1 MHRVIFT
8 LAGNGLDEL
17 GTWVA
22 ANLEQYHRACCRSE
36 ERWFQIVSAEGV
48 DGEEK
53 LAQKLW
59 EALTGQQLN
68 PTIEVERYVIFL
80 GIASDEVSQN
90 CFATAAQALRHRH
103 FRENL
108 HWTLKIAGVL
118 LWPQGVSLSS
128 SPGAKNLLAQLLT
141 QKQEVGALRTWDFL
155 AIVRDTNQRH
165 GFEEGYPRLQDPTA
179 ILGTCALH
187 LALHLEDLG
196 WPVWPQPEQS
206 PIWSMGAAGLFFDAI
221 SFRKN
226 HAQRL
231 AADTL
236 EASKNARAV
245 PHGADFRL
253 EELLTLARGEA
264 AAKAMV
270 DHKDRPRLF
279 FPGPFGAKH
288 RASFSPVSPWRFWS
302 AKLLAVYFGLFL
314 RRLPTRLREF
324 CHLYLLRLKE
334 RLSSFAEQWS
344 AERGRAFRG
353 KLEEAAEAL
362 LAAGSMRAL
371 AAFLEDL
378 VQQLQQEQRVGFQ
391 VPMELLDTEPWLKEH
406 LPPEPRRLGAAE
418 EGRLLTKLAEVIGRH
433 PLPGTLFLLAY
444 FGALLLFLTLPWT
457 LTWRLFAGAA
467 LFLASL
473 AWYWLIIRERMQ
485 AIRKY
490 LVAVVSHA
498 RWQLA
503 ETVRNA
509 VIRFQGEALQ
519 FVREVQQR
527 LAELR
532 YEAQVV
538 NPASFQASEL
548 FQAASGQIR
557 VPEKHPIEVALLPAV
572 EVAGGLVPLGEH
584 RVPGRE
590 PADEETLVRELAS
603 WLNQNPQPREQLRRF
618 LLTGDTAAKEGFCK
632 ALEAFWEAKVTFY
645 PRATSWLAAALEAGA
660 ACEPSLAKLLVF
672 CASRPQ
678 ADGASPQQIRWQG
691 KGPCDQAVQ
700 EKLAQAIGTLPQA
713 IQGIGQPEA
722 VEIQQSPVFTLAN
735 AAPLADGELWP
746 QGTSLE
752 ETEVTTATAKVAGWT
767 KAMDQRQ
774 PVIFAGLCNGEISW
788 LTLSR
793 NEALKARR
801 QRDALVPVTTASQE
815 PEANQT
821 GGTRV
826 EF

>member
-1 MHRVIFT
+1 
-8 LAGNGLDEL
+8 
-17 GTWVA
+17 
-22 ANLEQYHRACCRSE
+22 
-36 ERWFQIVSAEGV
+36 
-48 DGEEK
+48 
-53 LAQKLW
+53 
-59 EALTGQQLN
+59 
-68 PTIEVERYVIFL
+68 
-80 GIASDEVSQN
+80 
-90 CFATAAQALRHRH
+90 
-103 FRENL
+103 
-108 HWTLKIAGVL
+108 
-118 LWPQGVSLSS
+118 
-128 SPGAKNLLAQLLT
+128 
-141 QKQEVGALRTWDFL
+141 
-155 AIVRDTNQRH
+155 
-165 GFEEGYPRLQDPTA
+165 
-179 ILGTCALH
+179 
-187 LALHLEDLG
+187 
-196 WPVWPQPEQS
+196 
-206 PIWSMGAAGLFFDAI
+206 
-221 SFRKN
+221 
-226 HAQRL
+226 
-231 AADTL
+231 
-236 EASKNARAV
+236 
-245 PHGADFRL
+245 
-253 EELLTLARGEA
+253 
-264 AAKAMV
+264 MV

-378 VQQLQQEQRVGFQ
+378 VQQLQQEQSVGFE

-444 FGALLLFLTLPWT
+444 FGALLLFLTLPWA
-457 LTWRLFAGAA
+457 LPWRLFAGTA

-473 AWYWLIIRERMQ
+473 VWYWLIIRERMQ

-509 VIRFQGEALQ
+509 VVRFQGEALQ

-548 FQAASGQIR
+548 FQAASGQIS
-557 VPEKHPIEVALLPAV
+557 VPGKPAIEVALLPAV

-584 RVPGRE
+584 RVQQGRE
-590 PADEETLVRELAS
+590 PADEETLVSELAR

-618 LLTGDTAAKEGFCK
+618 LLDGDTAAKKDFCE

-660 ACEPSLAKLLVF
+660 ACQTSLASGEREPGKGPGPRLEAGAACQTSLAKLLVF

-678 ADGASPQQIRWQG
+678 ADSAHGQQIRWQG
-691 KGPCDQAVQ
+691 KGPWDQGVQ
-700 EKLAQAIGTLPQA
+700 EKLAQAIRTLPPA
-713 IQGIGQPEA
+713 IQGTDPPEA
-722 VEIQQSPVFTLAN
+722 VEIEQSPVFTLAN

-767 KAMDQRQ
+767 KATDQRQ
-774 PVIFAGLCNGEISW
+774 PVIFAGLCNGAISW

-793 NEALKARR
+793 NEALEARD
-801 QRDALVPVTTASQE
+801 QRNALVPFTTASQE
-815 PEANQT
+815 PEGNQT
-821 GGTRV
+821 GDTRV

>member
-1 MHRVIFT
+1 
-8 LAGNGLDEL
+8 
-17 GTWVA
+17 
-22 ANLEQYHRACCRSE
+22 
-36 ERWFQIVSAEGV
+36 
-48 DGEEK
+48 
-53 LAQKLW
+53 
-59 EALTGQQLN
+59 
-68 PTIEVERYVIFL
+68 L
-80 GIASDEVSQN
+80 GIASDQVSQS

-103 FRENL
+103 FRENP

-118 LWPQGVSLSS
+118 LWPQGVGLSS

-155 AIVRDTNQRH
+155 AIARDTNQRH
-165 GFEEGYPRLQDPTA
+165 GFTAGYPRLQDPTA

-196 WPVWPQPEQS
+196 WPVGAQPEQS
-206 PIWSMGAAGLFFDAI
+206 PVWSMGAAGLFFDAV

-226 HAQRL
+226 HVQRL

-236 EASKNARAV
+236 EASTNGRGV

-253 EELLTLARGEA
+253 EELLALARGEA
-264 AAKAMV
+264 TAQAMV
-270 DHKDRPRLF
+270 AHKDRPKLF

-378 VQQLQQEQRVGFQ
+378 VQKLQQEQSVGFEL
-391 VPMELLDTEPWLKEH
+391 PMELLDTEPWLKKH
-406 LPPEPRRLGAAE
+406 LPPEPRRLSAAE

-444 FGALLLFLTLPWT
+444 VGALLLFLTLPWA
-457 LTWRLFAGAA
+457 LPWRLFAGAA

-509 VIRFQGEALQ
+509 VNRFQAEALQ

-527 LAELR
+527 LAELCF
-532 YEAQVV
+532 EAQVV
-538 NPASFQASEL
+538 EPASFQASEL
-548 FQAASGQIR
+548 FQAASGQIS
-557 VPEKHPIEVALLPAV
+557 VPGNPPIELALLPAV
-572 EVAGGLVPLGEH
+572 EVAEGLLPLGEH

-590 PADEETLVRELAS
+590 PADEETLVSELAR

-618 LLTGDTAAKEGFCK
+618 LLDGDTAAKKDFCE
-632 ALEAFWEAKVTFY
+632 ALEAFWEAKVAFY
-645 PRATSWLAAALEAGA
+645 PRATSWLAAALEAGT

-678 ADGASPQQIRWQG
+678 ADGSSPQQIRWQG
-691 KGPCDQAVQ
+691 KGPWDQEVQ
-700 EKLAQAIGTLPQA
+700 AQLAQAIRTLPPA
-713 IQGIGQPEA
+713 IRGTDPPEA
-722 VEIQQSPVFTLAN
+722 VEIEQSPVFTFAN

-746 QGTSLE
+746 QGTSLGD
-752 ETEVTTATAKVAGWT
+752 TEVTTATAKVAGWT
-767 KAMDQRQ
+767 KATDQPE
-774 PVIFAGLCNGEISW
+774 PVVFRGLSNGAILW
-788 LTLSR
+788 LPLSCE
-793 NEALKARR
+793 EASKARR

-821 GGTRV
+821 GNTRV